1 MHKKKEMRSSYMAA
15 LDYSALFK
23 SIVFALHPQRI
34 VEFGILDGYS
44 LRALVDAAPQ
54 NARIEAYDIF
64 EDFVGNHADQTI
76 REQFADD
83 SRISIA
89 KGSLFDAH
97 NIIDCTDAPIDI
109 FHVDIANDGSVVRYV
124 VAKLLP
130 MLAEKGVIIMEGGT
144 PDRDKVKWM
153 QKYQKPPIVGALEEA
168 CRQKDIE
175 VCVVGTIPGVILL
188 KRKKRLT

>member
-1 MHKKKEMRSSYMAA
+1 MRSSYKAA
-15 LDYSALFK
+15 LDYSALFQ
-23 SIVFALHPQRI
+23 SVVFALQPQRI

-64 EDFVGNHADQTI
+64 EDFVGNHADQKI

-97 NIIDCTDAPIDI
+97 DFLDCTDAPIDI
-109 FHVDIANDGSVVRYV
+109 FHVDIANDGSVVRYAV
-124 VAKLLP
+124 EKLLP
-130 MLAEKGVIIMEGGT
+130 MLSEKGIIIMEGGT
-144 PDRDKVKWM
+144 PERDKVEWM
-153 QKYQKPPIVGALEEA
+153 LKYEKPSIVEALDEA
-168 CRQKDIE
+168 CRQNDIDC
-175 VCVVGTIPGVILL
+175 CVVGTIPGVTLL
-188 KRKKRLT
+188 KRKKSLT